1 MAAGKGSLLNLLGK
15 TNASGALVIIPQAVS
30 GTPGPASTLANK
42 ECAVDASNR
51 LVVTFG

>member
-30 GTPGPASTLANK
+30 GTPGPTSVMSGQQ
-42 ECAVDASNR
+42 CAVDASNR